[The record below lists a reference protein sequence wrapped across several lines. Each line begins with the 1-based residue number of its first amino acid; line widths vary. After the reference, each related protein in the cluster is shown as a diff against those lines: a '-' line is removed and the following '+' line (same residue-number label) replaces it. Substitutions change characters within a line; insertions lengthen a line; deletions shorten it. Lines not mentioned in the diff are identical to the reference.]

1 MRRRASES
9 QEDSSIDLTPM
20 LDVVFIMLIFFI
32 VTAVFIREPG
42 VDVVRPDTQTDV
54 EQTRLA
60 VLIAVTEDNE
70 VWVDNREVDPN
81 AIRLIVERMRN
92 DNPRGSVVIQA
103 DDESDSG
110 IVIDIID
117 QARQAGAPNIAV
129 ATLRD

>member
-1 MRRRASES
+1 
-9 QEDSSIDLTPM
+9 M

-42 VDVVRPDTQTDV
+42 VEVVRPDTETDV
-54 EQTRLA
+54 EQARLA
-60 VLIAVTEDNE
+60 VLIAVTDDNE
-70 VWVDNREVDPN
+70 VWVDNEEVDPN
-81 AIRLIVERMRN
+81 AIRSIVERMRN